1 MCRAAANLQ
10 SRPPNNRSARWLPS
24 LSRWIPLLLA
34 WLHGGFDS
42 WPGTNAKTLLPQTA
56 AVLFL
61 FSGSGRGRGPKI
73 KRFCTTFT
81 QDSEQMSRFGAFFF
95 FGGETIWHEIPI
107 VGGKWQQLA
116 FPLIEDDLRPS
127 STMQDLAIPEEER
140 DFVRKLQ
147 SGTQMGCI

>member
-1 MCRAAANLQ
+1 MAA
-10 SRPPNNRSARWLPS
+10 S
-24 LSRWIPLLLA
+24 IP
-34 WLHGGFDS
+34 GQERTPKRFFRR
-42 WPGTNAKTLLPQTA
+42 LLPFYSSFL
-56 AVLFL
+56 VLGGVGGQNKTILHDFYA
-61 FSGSGRGRGPKI
+61 
-73 KRFCTTFT
+73 
-81 QDSEQMSRFGAFFF
+81 RFGTDEQIWCIF

-127 STMQDLAIPEEER
+127 STMQDLAISEEER